1 MHTQVVKSIKQ
12 VIQGL
17 SGEGKWNRT
26 GGDAKTQPL
35 CISAKLN
42 LKHKILGEVE
52 KKSFIALLG
61 KGNTVG
67 QCPQNCVPQVRE
79 DLMKSFIAMV
89 QG

>member
-12 VIQGL
+12 VIQVF

-42 LKHKILGEVE
+42 LKHKILGEVK
-52 KKSFIALLG
+52 KKSFIALPV
-61 KGNTVG
+61 KGG
-67 QCPQNCVPQVRE
+67 HSRLMLLKPCVPMWGR
-79 DLMKSFIAMV
+79 
-89 QG
+89 